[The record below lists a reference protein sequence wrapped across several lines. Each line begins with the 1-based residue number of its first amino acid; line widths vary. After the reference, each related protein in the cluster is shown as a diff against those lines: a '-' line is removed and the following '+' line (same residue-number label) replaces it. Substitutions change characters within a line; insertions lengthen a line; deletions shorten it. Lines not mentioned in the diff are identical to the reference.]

1 MWLSIKVLSLSYS
14 PAARSD
20 PFRWVFLPT
29 STFSSFAVIDERFV
43 CFIFVFELDLL
54 MLAPTELRDLSPD
67 AKFLALVAPE

>member
-1 MWLSIKVLSLSYS
+1 M
-14 PAARSD
+14 
-20 PFRWVFLPT
+20 FLPT

-54 MLAPTELRDLSPD
+54 ILAPTELRDLSPD